1 MAGVYV
7 VTGASAAGKSTVAR
21 LLAER
26 FERGVALSGDAY
38 RRAIVAGRVEPEPDA
53 DGLVTGA
60 GLAQLR
66 LRYRIAATVA
76 DMYAAEGFTA
86 VWQDVIVGPELPAAV
101 ELVQAR
107 PRYVV
112 VLAPRPDVLAARNAD
127 RRTATGKDA
136 YREWTPTQLDGALR
150 DNTPPIGLWL
160 DTSDQTPEQTVD
172 EIIRRAPAEGG
183 V

>member
-1 MAGVYV
+1 M

-21 LLAER
+21 LLAAR
-26 FERGVALSGDAY
+26 FARGVALSGDAY

-53 DGLVTGA
+53 AGLVTGA

-76 DMYAAEGFTA
+76 DMYAAEDFTV
-86 VWQDVIVGPELPAAV
+86 VWQDVIVGPDLPLA
-101 ELVQAR
+101 LDLLRTR

-112 VLAPRPDVLAARNAD
+112 VLAPRVDVLAARNAA
-127 RRTATGKDA
+127 RRAATGKDA
-136 YREWTPTQLDGALR
+136 YREWTPAQLDSALR
-150 DNTPPIGLWL
+150 DNTPPLGLWL
-160 DTSDQTPEQTVD
+160 DTSDQTAEETVD
-172 EIIRRAPAEGG
+172 EIIRRAPTEAG